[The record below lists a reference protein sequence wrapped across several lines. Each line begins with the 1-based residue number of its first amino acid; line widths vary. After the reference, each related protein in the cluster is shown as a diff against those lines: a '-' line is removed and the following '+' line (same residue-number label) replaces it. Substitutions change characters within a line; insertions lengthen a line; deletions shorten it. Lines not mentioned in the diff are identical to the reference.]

1 MSEAVVTSL
10 SSDSSSAVKIVD
22 AFAPAER
29 LVTAGVASFSKTLLI
44 AVSGQ
49 LEAPI
54 AELAVLDKATSLAI
68 EHYESIASDVRGAG
82 EHLRAADALHAA
94 LAPHCAEIDALEIV
108 IGELEIASR
117 GLDVQT
123 KQLEGIFST
132 LL

>member
-1 MSEAVVTSL
+1 MSETVVTSL
-10 SSDSSSAVKIVD
+10 SSSDSSSVKIVD

-44 AVSGQ
+44 AVAGQ

-54 AELAVLDKATSLAI
+54 AELVVLDKATALAT

-94 LAPHCAEIDALEIV
+94 LAPHCADIDALETVIV
-108 IGELEIASR
+108 ELEAASR
-117 GLDVQT
+117 GLDIQT
-123 KQLEGIFST
+123 KQLEGIFAS